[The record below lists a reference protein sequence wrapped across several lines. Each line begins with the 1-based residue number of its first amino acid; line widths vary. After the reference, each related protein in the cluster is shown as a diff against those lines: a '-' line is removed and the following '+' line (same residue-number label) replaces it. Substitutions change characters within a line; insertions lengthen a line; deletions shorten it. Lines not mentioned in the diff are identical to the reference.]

1 MYAAQKGIPTPTNT
15 DDLYPMMALK
25 IFSDPSFGFAGI
37 LVGVT
42 FLIGIT
48 AATYASS
55 DSALTALTTA
65 FSIDFMDVENKI
77 EADKIKIK
85 NRVHIAFSVIFV
97 IVILIFNV
105 LNNSDVISAIYK
117 IASYTYGP
125 LLGLFAYGI
134 YTKKQVIDKF
144 VPFICISSPILTYF
158 SVILTEKYTGYI
170 FGFENLLL
178 NGLITIIG
186 LTIVSKK

>member
-1 MYAAQKGIPTPTNT
+1 M
-15 DDLYPMMALK
+15 LALQH
-25 IFSDPSFGFAGI
+25 FGAEDFGTGGLIVAI
-37 LVGVT
+37 T

-65 FSIDFMDVENKI
+65 FCVDFLDIENKE
-77 EADKIKIK
+77 EAERNKLK
-85 NRVHIAFSVIFV
+85 NRTHVMFSVIFV
-97 IVILIFNV
+97 IVIIIFHR
-105 LNNSDVISAIYK
+105 LNSQDVISATFQ

-134 YTKKQVIDKF
+134 YSKYNVKDKF
-144 VPFICISSPILTYF
+144 VPFVCIGAPILTYILVQ
-158 SVILTEKYTGYI
+158 VIETYGNYK

-178 NGLITIIG
+178 NGALVMLGLFLIKSR
-186 LTIVSKK
+186 SKAVAK